1 MFFELIKTES
11 KSKARAGIIHTSH
24 GQVLTPVFM
33 PVGTQGT
40 IKAVEHRELYEIG
53 AQIILGNTYHL
64 YLRPGTEILQRF
76 GGLHKFMNWENSILT
91 DSGGFQIYSLA
102 ELRKIHDD
110 GVEFKSHIDG
120 SMHFFSPEKVIDI
133 QRSIGSDIMMVLDE
147 CVGYPAQYDYVKK
160 SVELTSKW
168 AKKCFE
174 HFKSTEPIYEH
185 NQYLFGIV
193 QGSVFKE
200 LRKISA
206 DDLNQIDFDGYAIGG
221 LAVGEST
228 DEMYEITDYTTDLL
242 PQNKPRYLMG
252 VGRPENLLEAIER
265 GVDMFDCVMPTRNGR
280 NAYLFT
286 SKGVLSIKNSQ
297 FKEDESPV
305 DDECD
310 CYTCKNFTRAYL
322 RHLFVA
328 REILAL
334 QLASIHNL
342 RFYLNLMSEARRMIL
357 EDRFSEWK
365 KEKLVQISNKLTI
378 NKEEIID

>member
-1 MFFELIKTES
+1 MFFELVKTD
-11 KSKARAGIIHTSH
+11 KNSKARAGIIHTSH
-24 GQVLTPVFM
+24 GDVLTPIFM
-33 PVGTQGT
+33 PVGTQGA
-40 IKAVEHRELYEIG
+40 IKAVEHRELDEIG
-53 AQIILGNTYHL
+53 TQIILGNTYHL
-64 YLRPGTEILQRF
+64 YLRPGTEILEKF
-76 GGLHKFMNWENSILT
+76 GGLHKFINWSKPILT
-91 DSGGFQIYSLA
+91 DSGGFQIYSLS
-102 ELRKIHDD
+102 ELRKIRED

-120 SMHFFSPEKVIDI
+120 SLHFFSPEKVLGI

-147 CVGYPAQYDYVKK
+147 CVGYPAEYEYVKK
-160 SVELTSKW
+160 SVELTTRW
-168 AKKCFE
+168 ARRAYD
-174 HFKSTEPIYEH
+174 HFQSTNPIYDH
-185 NQYLFGIV
+185 KQFLFGIV
-193 QGSVFKE
+193 QGSIFKD

-206 DDLNQIDFDGYAIGG
+206 EDLTQIGFDGFAIGG

-228 DEMYEITDYTTDLL
+228 EEMYEITDFTTDLL
-242 PQNKPRYLMG
+242 PEDKPRYLMG

-297 FKEDESPV
+297 FKDDPSPV

-328 REILAL
+328 KEILAL

-342 RFYLNLMSEARRMIL
+342 RFYLNLISEARKMIL
-357 EDRFSEWK
+357 EDKFTEWK
-365 KEKLVQISNKLTI
+365 KEKVEKISQKLSI